1 VAGMGKEQISI
12 REIEME
18 LQKIADDLNSLEEK
32 IEERQCREALTQL
45 RIIIDDVHKLIKA
58 VQEYNP
64 LNDVSDDVI
73 AEICHDWG
81 CTCPEG

>member
-1 VAGMGKEQISI
+1 MSKEQISI
-12 REIEME
+12 REIEEE
-18 LQKIADDLNSLEEK
+18 LVKIGDDLASLEEK
-32 IEERQCREALTQL
+32 IEDRQWREALTQL
-45 RIIIDDVHKLIKA
+45 RIIIDNVRKLIKA

-64 LNDVSDDVI
+64 LNDVNDDTI